1 MLYPHFRISIIT
13 EKSYTKINV
22 VIPKMSKFRYVG
34 RLRRYGYLLI
44 FKIAAV
50 RNLRFLVVRE
60 KHVSVWITARGT
72 FNSILFVG

>member
-22 VIPKMSKFRYVG
+22 VIQEKMSEFRYVG

-50 RNLRFLVVRE
+50 RNLRFLVRE
-60 KHVSVWITARGT
+60 KHVSVWITARDT
-72 FNSILFVG
+72 FNSIHFVG